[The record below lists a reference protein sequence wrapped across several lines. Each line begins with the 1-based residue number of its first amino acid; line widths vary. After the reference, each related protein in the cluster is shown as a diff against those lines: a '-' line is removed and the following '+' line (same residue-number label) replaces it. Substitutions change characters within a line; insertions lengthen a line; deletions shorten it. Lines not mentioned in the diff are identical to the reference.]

1 MTLGAE
7 PPLLAP
13 KFTTGGSTAFHDL
26 VNVFNSFLAVY

>member
-13 KFTTGGSTAFHDL
+13 KFTTGSTAFHDL
-26 VNVFNSFLAVY
+26 VNVFNS